1 MRTEAD
7 TRATLID
14 PKLKAA
20 AWIDIQVT
28 RESITT
34 SGITAIPTGE

>member
-1 MRTEAD
+1 MRSEAD

-20 AWIDIQVT
+20 GWADTQVA
-28 RESITT
+28 REH
-34 SGITAIPTGE
+34 